1 MPIRVAAAEK
11 PKITAVAREPS
22 IDLELSEHSDEDREE
37 NENRERTS
45 MQLGTTDWLT
55 IIISLARNRSTSCR
69 YSLAA

>member
-1 MPIRVAAAEK
+1 MPIPVGAAEK

-22 IDLELSEHSDEDREE
+22 IDLELSEHSNEDREE